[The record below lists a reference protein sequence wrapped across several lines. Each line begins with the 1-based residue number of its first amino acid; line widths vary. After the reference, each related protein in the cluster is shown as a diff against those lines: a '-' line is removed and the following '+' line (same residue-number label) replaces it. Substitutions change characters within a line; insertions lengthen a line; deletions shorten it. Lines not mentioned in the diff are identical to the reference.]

1 MSETNTFIFLLKSE
15 PAFVFWLQFM
25 ALSSP
30 KFKRNALV
38 VASQQQQR
46 LENIISHQFWQTTQE
61 QIDLYRQLIVTRS
74 ESFI

>member
-1 MSETNTFIFLLKSE
+1 
-15 PAFVFWLQFM
+15 M
-25 ALSSP
+25 ALSPS
-30 KFKRNALV
+30 KLKREALV

-74 ESFI
+74 VCYVIIFTVFIFFPQHACKNDVC